1 MVSRQACSKS
11 GSGLLAPARF
21 LVGLTLAAAVAG
33 SPAHGQARNQPRP
46 QAAAPAAQPAVPDS
60 LTVAKLVWSTMAA
73 VDHANATGNY
83 SVLRDL
89 GAPSFQ
95 ANNNAA
101 TLAGVFQAIRDQR
114 LDLSNTLLVT
124 PTFDIGP
131 RVEGGLLRMRGV
143 FPLRP
148 TGVAFDLLFQPVAG
162 RWALFGIALA
172 PAANVAPVQPPRR

>member
-1 MVSRQACSKS
+1 V
-11 GSGLLAPARF
+11 
-21 LVGLTLAAAVAG
+21 
-33 SPAHGQARNQPRP
+33 
-46 QAAAPAAQPAVPDS
+46 
-60 LTVAKLVWSTMAA
+60 VAKLIWSIMAA

-95 ANNNAA
+95 AANNAA
-101 TLAGVFQAIRDQR
+101 TLATVFQAIRNQR
-114 LDLSNTLLVT
+114 VDLSNTLIVS

-131 RVEGGLLRMRGV
+131 RIENGLLRMRGA

-148 TGVAFDLLFQPVAG
+148 GGVAFDLLFQPVQG

-172 PAANVAPVQPPRR
+172 PSGSVAPAQPARR

>member
-1 MVSRQACSKS
+1 MGVL
-11 GSGLLAPARF
+11 LLAFCAATPA
-21 LVGLTLAAAVAG
+21 VGQGRAQLRA
-33 SPAHGQARNQPRP
+33 Q
-46 QAAAPAAQPAVPDS
+46 APAPATAQAGVPDA

-73 VDHANATGNY
+73 VDQANATGNY

-101 TLAGVFQAIRDQR
+101 TLAGIFQTIRNQR

-131 RVEGGLLRMRGV
+131 QIENGLLRMRGI

-148 TGVAFDLLFQPVAG
+148 TGIAFDLLYQPVAG

-172 PAANVAPVQPPRR
+172 PVANVAPVQPPRR

>member
-1 MVSRQACSKS
+1 LFFAAM
-11 GSGLLAPARF
+11 LAVILTCPAEAQQRR
-21 LVGLTLAAAVAG
+21 APQ
-33 SPAHGQARNQPRP
+33 SPRP
-46 QAAAPAAQPAVPDS
+46 PAQIAAPATAPPQQMLPDA
-60 LTVAKLVWSTMAA
+60 LTVSKLVWSTMAA

-101 TLAGVFQAIRDQR
+101 TLAGVFQAIRNQR

-131 RVEGGLLRMRGV
+131 RIENGLLRMRGV

-148 TGVAFDLLFQPVAG
+148 SGIAFDLLFQPVQG
-162 RWALFGIALA
+162 RWALFGIALVPA
-172 PAANVAPVQPPRR
+172 PNVAPAQPAGR

>member
-1 MVSRQACSKS
+1 LFRING
-11 GSGLLAPARF
+11 GSGLHAPARF
-21 LVGLTLAAAVAG
+21 LAGAVLLALAA
-33 SPAHGQARNQPRP
+33 SPAGAQRTQRP
-46 QAAAPAAQPAVPDS
+46 AASAPAPALAPAQSQAAVPDA
-60 LTVAKLVWSTMAA
+60 LTIAKLVWSTMAA

-89 GAPSFQ
+89 GSPSFQ

-101 TLAGVFQAIRDQR
+101 ALAGIFQAIRTQR

-124 PTFDIGP
+124 PTYDIGP
-131 RVEGGLLRMRGV
+131 RIENGLLRMRGV

-148 TGVAFDLLFQPVAG
+148 AGVAFDLLFQSVQG

-172 PAANVAPVQPPRR
+172 PAATVPATAPRR

>member
-1 MVSRQACSKS
+1 MVSTSLIWKG
-11 GSGLLAPARF
+11 GSGLRAPARF
-21 LVGLTLAAAVAG
+21 LFGLAIAAVAAVG
-33 SPAHGQARNQPRP
+33 PAHGQVR
-46 QAAAPAAQPAVPDS
+46 AQPQQRAATPPPQIGVPDA

-95 ANNNAA
+95 ANNNPA
-101 TLAGVFQAIRDQR
+101 TLAGIFQNVRNQR

-124 PTFDIGP
+124 PTYEIGP
-131 RVEGGLLRMRGV
+131 VVQGGLLRMRGA

-162 RWALFGIALA
+162 RWALFGIALVPVSNVVPA
-172 PAANVAPVQPPRR
+172 PPARR

>member
-1 MVSRQACSKS
+1 VT
-11 GSGLLAPARF
+11 GPAD
-21 LVGLTLAAAVAG
+21 A
-33 SPAHGQARNQPRP
+33 QPR
-46 QAAAPAAQPAVPDS
+46 AAQPAPAQPQLAVPDP
-60 LTVAKLVWSTMAA
+60 LVVAKLVWSIMAA

-95 ANNNAA
+95 SANNPA
-101 TLAGVFQAIRDQR
+101 TLAGTFQAIRNQR
-114 LDLSNTLLVT
+114 LDLSNTLLVS

-131 RVEGGLLRMRGV
+131 RIENGMLRMRGV

-148 TGVAFDLLFQPVAG
+148 NGIAFDLLFQPVQG

-172 PAANVAPVQPPRR
+172 PASAVAPAQPRGR

>member
-1 MVSRQACSKS
+1 MVRNSSKVG
-11 GSGLLAPARF
+11 GSGLRAPARF
-21 LVGLTLAAAVAG
+21 LAGVLLVVGLAGPAGAQQRDQRAA
-33 SPAHGQARNQPRP
+33 PAQP
-46 QAAAPAAQPAVPDS
+46 QAAVPDPLVIS
-60 LTVAKLVWSTMAA
+60 KLVWSIMAA

-95 ANNNAA
+95 SANNAA
-101 TLAGVFQAIRDQR
+101 TLAGTFQTIRNQR

-131 RVEGGLLRMRGV
+131 RIESGLLRMRGV

-148 TGVAFDLLFQPVAG
+148 NGIAFDLLFQPVEG

-172 PAANVAPVQPPRR
+172 PASAVAPVQPRGR